1 MKEKIKILVAEDNKN
16 DLKLLENEFRK
27 DKLNYEL
34 KHVQTEHDF
43 RKGIKTFNPDLIISD
58 YSMPV
63 FDGMMALRIKQEM
76 LPDIPFIIVTGSIN
90 EETAV
95 KCMKAGADD
104 YVLKERISQ
113 INKSIHAAL
122 KSYEMSAEKK
132 NADEEIEKLSR
143 ALEQSPASVVIT
155 NLDGNIEYINPK
167 FTETT
172 GYAPAEVI
180 GKNPRFLK
188 SPISIGIDYSN
199 LWETITAGREWKG
212 EFFNRK
218 KNDEHYWVS
227 VSISAIRNLKGD
239 ITHYLAVEE
248 DITEKKAKEQ
258 ELIEAKNKAEEMN
271 RLKSYF
277 LANMSHE
284 LRTPMVSI
292 LGFSEILLDLTSDP
306 ETRNY
311 AEMIHKGATRLMD
324 TLNLILNLSLIEAE
338 TLELSKARMDVV
350 SELNEIVK
358 SFFPVAEKKNLYLSF
373 EKDCESLLIHTDK
386 RILKEALSN
395 LINNAVK
402 FTDEGCV
409 SINLS
414 TKDVKDKD
422 FAEIRIKDTGIGIN
436 KETREIIW
444 QEYRQASEGYSRSFE
459 GTGLGLTVS
468 KNFINK
474 IGGDVIIEDSE
485 PGKGTTFLITLPLQE
500 DGSEL
505 PETIPAATESVEKKE
520 VHALK
525 EIYDLLYVDDDEMA
539 VSLLKLYLKDFYNLD
554 TADNG
559 NECLNKARLKK
570 YAAVLVDINLGT
582 GADGLETAL
591 ELKKIHGYENTPV
604 IAITAFAMEGD
615 REEFLHK
622 GCTHYISKPFKRSD
636 LISLINEAVVGAS
649 GK

>member
-402 FTDEGCV
+402 FTDEGGV
-409 SINLS
+409 SVNLR
-414 TKDVKDKD
+414 TEDVKDKA
-422 FAEIRIKDTGIGIN
+422 FAEIRITDTGIGIN

-459 GTGLGLTVS
+459 GTGLGLTVA

-485 PGKGTTFLITLPLQE
+485 PGKGTTFLVTLPLY
-500 DGSEL
+500 DGVDGFSETGIAAQGSN
-505 PETIPAATESVEKKE
+505 ETVEVPAVKE
-520 VHALK
+520 R
-525 EIYDLLYVDDDEMA
+525 YDLLYVEDDEMA
-539 VSLLKLYLKDFYNLD
+539 VNLISIYLKNLCRID
-554 TADNG
+554 SAGNG
-559 NECLNKARLKK
+559 TECLKKAEEKK
-570 YAAVLVDINLGT
+570 YDAVLVDINLGR
-582 GADGLETAL
+582 GADGAETAARL
-591 ELKKIHGYENTPV
+591 RKLPGYWNVPI
-604 IAITAFAMEGD
+604 IAVTAFAMEGD
-615 REEFLHK
+615 KEEFLHR
-622 GCTHYISKPFKRSD
+622 GCSHYISKPFNRND
-636 LISLINEAVVGAS
+636 LVALVKKALTETGR
-649 GK
+649 